1 MIYLKLISNA
11 IWAGLY
17 GAALV
22 VVLLFYLNEDLAA
35 RGILSVLGARALAS
49 VALIYVPIIAWTLPT
64 LFVCV
69 RFFAARRLGT
79 PWLGLKPVVW
89 FSTITL
95 GALTVAYYGNLYETT
110 SLLPPP
116 TREALRLVCATMAGC
131 CLGALCCA
139 GIGQFRAGAAGR
151 IWRQAAA
158 AFLLVPLVVAP
169 AAIPRRDLLS
179 PVGRVTVGRAGG
191 PASGAGVGAGERT
204 LLLVGLEAASM
215 DQILPLI
222 SSREIP
228 TFESLAREG
237 ATARLDTVRP
247 CVSRVAWTA
256 LATGAAPWA
265 NGVRDTRVH
274 SLPLGPEDVT
284 VLPHSLGLRLLE
296 RAGLLVSAPLR
307 EGWRRSPTIGE
318 ILISSGEKVVLIG
331 WDADAAEAGAG
342 LHRVEGSRI
351 EARVQR
357 ILGGPGPRPSE
368 SAALLMVLRE
378 AVSMD
383 LSILDRAREAARGP
397 SGRRPRLRAIR
408 FSGLGQVSRYFL
420 RYHVPDKFGDVT
432 QQERD
437 AYGRVIAGYYQFLD
451 DLLAEQIAAAGP
463 GARVLV
469 TSAYGVEPLPAW
481 ETFLRAHFP
490 RLWSEGSI
498 PSGGWGQGPDGVL
511 LLRGEGVRAGRRLE
525 EADLLEVVPT
535 ALYGLG
541 MPIGRDM
548 RGDLLRRV
556 FEPDY
561 LEAHPVHYIPAY
573 ARSDVAAPGRD
584 S

>member
-1 MIYLKLISNA
+1 MTYLKLMSNA

-35 RGILSVLGARALAS
+35 QGILSVLGARALIS
-49 VALIYVPIIAWTLPT
+49 VALIYVPVIAWTLPT

-89 FSTITL
+89 FGTITL
-95 GALTVAYYGNLYETT
+95 GALTVAYYRNLYETT

-116 TREALRLVCATMAGC
+116 TRESLRLVCATMAGC

-139 GIGQFRAGAAGR
+139 GIGQFRIGAAGR

-158 AFLLVPLVVAP
+158 AFLLVPLAVAP

-179 PVGRVTVGRAGG
+179 PVGRATVGSAGG
-191 PASGAGVGAGERT
+191 PAGGVGAGQGT

-228 TFESLAREG
+228 TFERLAREG
-237 ATARLDTVRP
+237 ASARLDTVRP

-274 SLPLGPEDVT
+274 SLPLGPEDIT

-296 RAGLLVSAPLR
+296 RAGVLGSAPLQ

-318 ILISSGEKVVLIG
+318 ILRSSGEEVELIG
-331 WDADAAEAGAG
+331 WDADAVVGDAARQ
-342 LHRVEGSRI
+342 RVEGSRI

-357 ILGGPGPRPSE
+357 ILGGTGPRPNG
-368 SAALLMVLRE
+368 SAARLTVLRE
-378 AVSMD
+378 AVSAD
-383 LSILDRAREAARGP
+383 LAILDLAREGARGH
-397 SGRRPRLRAIR
+397 SGRRPRLRAIK
-408 FSGLGQVSRYFL
+408 FSGLGRVSRYFL

-437 AYGRVIAGYYQFLD
+437 AYGRVILGYYQFLD
-451 DLLAEQIAAAGP
+451 DLLAEQIGAAGP

-498 PSGGWGQGPDGVL
+498 PSGGWGRSPDGVL
-511 LLRGEGVRAGRRLE
+511 LLRGEGVRAGRKID
-525 EADLLEVVPT
+525 EADLLDVVPT

-561 LEAHPVHYIPAY
+561 LETHPVHYIPAY
-573 ARSDVAAPGRD
+573 ARSDLGAPGRD